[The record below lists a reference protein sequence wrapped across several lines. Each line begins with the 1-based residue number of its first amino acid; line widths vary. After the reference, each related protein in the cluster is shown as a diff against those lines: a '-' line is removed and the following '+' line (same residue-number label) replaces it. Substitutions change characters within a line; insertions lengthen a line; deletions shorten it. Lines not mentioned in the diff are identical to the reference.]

1 MNEFFTGWKFNPN
14 KIRIS
19 DIPIKLPKLPLEFED
34 YRIAQISDFH
44 LGSWLDEQ
52 ALVQIV
58 DIVNQLEPDLIAV
71 TGDFVNSNPERYAP
85 VLIQT
90 LSNLIAKDAI
100 VAVLGNHDHYSEPDI
115 IREVLKESNIIE
127 LSNRVYPIQ
136 RNSSYLYLTGVDDH
150 LAKKDDLESVIDQIP
165 DGSTTILL
173 AHEPDYADISSKS
186 GTFDL
191 QLSGHSH
198 GGQICLPYFGSLY
211 LPRYGRKY
219 PSGIYRINGMVLY
232 TNRGLGTSWLPFRYN
247 CPPEIALLT
256 LSAPLN

>member
-1 MNEFFTGWKFNPN
+1 MNELISGWKFNPN
-14 KIRIS
+14 KITIS
-19 DIPIKLPKLPLEFED
+19 DIPIELPNLPLEFND
-34 YRIAQISDFH
+34 YRIVQISDFH

-90 LSNLIAKDAI
+90 LSNLDAKDAI

-115 IREVLKESNIIE
+115 IRDVLRESNIIE
-127 LSNRVYPIQ
+127 LSNQVYPIQ
-136 RNSSYLYLTGVDDH
+136 RTSSYLYFAGVDDH
-150 LAKKDDLESVIDQIP
+150 LTNKDDLERVINQIP
-165 DGSTTILL
+165 DGSSAILL

-186 GTFDL
+186 GAFDL

-219 PSGIYRINGMVLY
+219 SSGIYRINGMVLY

-247 CPPEIALLT
+247 CPPEIAIFT
-256 LSAPLN
+256 LSAPIN

>member
-1 MNEFFTGWKFNPN
+1 MNEFIAGWKFNPN
-14 KIRIS
+14 MITIS
-19 DIPIKLPKLPLEFED
+19 DIPIELPKLPLEFDD
-34 YRIAQISDFH
+34 YRIVQISDFH

-52 ALVQIV
+52 ALFQII

-71 TGDFVNSNPERYAP
+71 TGDFVNSNPERYAH

-90 LSNLIAKDAI
+90 LSNLIAIDAI

-136 RNSSYLYLTGVDDH
+136 RNSSYLYFAGVDDH
-150 LAKKDDLESVIDQIP
+150 LTNKDDLERVIDQIP
-165 DGSTTILL
+165 AGSSAILL

-219 PSGIYRINGMVLY
+219 SSGIYRINGMVLY

-247 CPPEIALLT
+247 CPPEIALFT
-256 LSAPLN
+256 LSAPIN